1 MMRISGE
8 RSALAIVLGGFLLL
22 QIPFLFV
29 PFRVDEPNLLAIA
42 EQIAADPF
50 DPYGF
55 EINWLGTPQPAWDVL
70 RNPPLVPYWIALWGA
85 LFGWSEPLL
94 HGAMVLWSVVAL
106 LAVARLA
113 RSVGMP
119 GWMGAALLASSV
131 IFFVSAPLL
140 MPDVAA
146 LALAA
151 VAVALA
157 LEEDAPALSAALAA
171 AAAAP
176 LAKYTAVAV
185 VIPLTLLAL
194 RRPNRAWRI
203 AVAVAPLLS
212 LLVWSRISTMIYG
225 QSHLFASAAAQGGL
239 KIPAMP
245 ILVDLGLAVFPLGLL
260 AIALVTRRMA
270 VVAAISA
277 GVAFMVLYVLTENR
291 LDSALMGSLGA
302 AAAVV
307 VIAAGVRKVVE
318 EPQVLRV
325 AALAWLCAVMALAFG
340 YQFMT
345 SRYLLA
351 ASVAALLLIGG
362 SSVPRLFGLALATG
376 ATLSVGVAATD
387 AMQASIYPRIARSV
401 ITSAPERV
409 WLAGHWGF
417 QHYGMDAGGRM
428 LDLQNPA
435 TLRPGD
441 RVVVSSATFPNT
453 SIEALMRQ
461 IPGERLETFVIH
473 SRWPVRTQACGG
485 TISLHGSGPSSC
497 ENAYRVA
504 VPWGVSREPIE
515 IIHQFRV
522 GTAAAA
528 TTP

>member
-8 RSALAIVLGGFLLL
+8 RAALGIVVGGFLLL

-29 PFRVDEPNLLAIA
+29 PFRVDEPNILAIA
-42 EQIAADPF
+42 KQIAADPF

-55 EINWLGTPQPAWDVL
+55 EINWLGTPQPAREVL

-119 GWMGAALLASSV
+119 GWMGAALLGSSV

-140 MPDVAA
+140 MPDVAG

-157 LEEDAPALSAALAA
+157 LEDDAPALAMAVAA

-194 RRPNRAWRI
+194 RQPNRRWRV

-212 LLVWSRISTMIYG
+212 LLVWSRISTTIYG
-225 QSHLFASAAAQGGL
+225 ESHLFESAAAQGGL
-239 KIPAMP
+239 KIPAMA
-245 ILVDLGLAVFPLGLL
+245 ILVDLGLAIFPLGLL
-260 AIALVTRRMA
+260 AIALATRRM
-270 VVAAISA
+270 VAAGAISGA
-277 GVAFMVLYVLTENR
+277 FTFMVLYVLTDNR
-291 LDSALMGSLGA
+291 LDSALLGAVGA

-307 VIAAGVRKVVE
+307 VIAAGVRNVVA
-318 EPQVLRV
+318 EPRVLRV
-325 AALAWLCAVMALAFG
+325 AALAWLCGVVGLAFG

-345 SRYLLA
+345 SRYLIA
-351 ASVAALLLIGG
+351 ASVAALLLVGS
-362 SSVPRLFGLALATG
+362 SSVPRLFVFALAAG
-376 ATLSVGVAATD
+376 AVLSVGVAATD
-387 AMQASIYPRIARSV
+387 AMQASIYPRIARSLV
-401 ITSAPERV
+401 ASPAERV

-417 QHYGMDAGGRM
+417 QHYGIDAGGRM
-428 LDLQNPA
+428 LDVEKPE

-453 SIEALMRQ
+453 SIEALKRQ
-461 IPGERLETFVIH
+461 IPGESLETVVIR
-473 SRWPVRTQACGG
+473 SRWPIRTQACGG
-485 TISLHGSGPSSC
+485 TISLHGSGASSC

-504 VPWGVSREPIE
+504 IPWGLSHEPIE
-515 IIHQFRV
+515 ILHQFRV
-522 GTAAAA
+522 GTRAAA
-528 TTP
+528 TAP